1 MPQVNI
7 NAIGKSSSG
16 RLASVLNAELADEII
31 KDRELRGEFKDFEDL
46 EERVRGLGPVKIQKL
61 KDANFVINAAGGG
74 GGAAVADLDTHF
86 PGLRRGDVNK
96 LKDQTWRHRDNKC
109 LYTLLTPSK
118 MKSKNHEEE
127 VDHVIECQVL
137 ELANKISGDDIGP
150 AYRTRGTQES
160 LRAIFNNVSNLNVT
174 TNFVNQ
180 KKKGPFETWINN
192 KKAGRSNRTIED
204 ILPDS
209 KAKVLVDDG
218 TWSNIEKAMVKV
230 YDELEEDAK
239 DFRAEAQRAHA
250 ERILEEI
257 KNMMSQM
264 GIN

>member
-7 NAIGKSSSG
+7 NTIGRASSG
-16 RLASVLNAELADEII
+16 RLAKVLNAELADEII
-31 KDRELRGEFKDFEDL
+31 KDREIRGEFKDFEDL
-46 EERVRGLGPVKIQKL
+46 KERVYGLGDVKIKKL
-61 KDANFVINAAGGG
+61 KDEGFVINAAGVG
-74 GGAAVADLDTHF
+74 GGAAVADLDTNF
-86 PGLRRGDVNK
+86 PKLRRGDVSA

-109 LYTLLTPSK
+109 LYTLLTPTK
-118 MKSKNHEEE
+118 MKSKNLEEE

-137 ELANKISGDDIGP
+137 ELANEISGAELGP

-160 LRAIFNNVSNLNVT
+160 LRAMFNNVSNLNVT
-174 TNFVNQ
+174 TQFVNQ

-192 KKAGRSNRTIED
+192 KKAGRSNKTIED
-204 ILPDS
+204 ILPES
-209 KAKVLVDDG
+209 KAKVLTDDG
-218 TWSNIEKAMVKV
+218 TWTNIEKAMVKV